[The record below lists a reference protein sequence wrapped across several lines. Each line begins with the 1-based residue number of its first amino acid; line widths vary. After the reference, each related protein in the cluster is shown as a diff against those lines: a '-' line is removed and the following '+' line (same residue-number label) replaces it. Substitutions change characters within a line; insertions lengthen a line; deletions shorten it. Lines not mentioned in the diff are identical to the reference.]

1 MPSEKAKSR
10 TYDRELPKKMYAYFL
25 HYDDASG
32 APSFGK
38 FAASV
43 GLLPEDLEKFRE
55 KPTFDCSYRACNE
68 IRRDYLI
75 DRALCRRFDP
85 SFVKFL
91 LATEFGM
98 GEDEAPD
105 RDLSVTFEVVK

>member
-1 MPSEKAKSR
+1 MREPQRRKAK
-10 TYDRELPKKMYAYFL
+10 YDKDLPRKMYTYF
-25 HYDDASG
+25 HRFEAGDG

-38 FAASV
+38 FAALS
-43 GLLPEDLEKFRE
+43 GLLPEDIERFRE
-55 KPTFDCSYRACNE
+55 KPDFDASYRACSE

-91 LATEFGM
+91 LVSEFSM
-98 GEDEAPD
+98 GEEAPPD
-105 RDLSVTFEVVK
+105 RDLNVTFEVVK

>member
-1 MPSEKAKSR
+1 MPSEKTKGR
-10 TYDRELPKKMYAYFL
+10 GFDRDLPKKMYTYFL
-25 HYDDASG
+25 HFDDASG

-43 GLLPEDLEKFRE
+43 GLLPEDIEKFRE
-55 KPTFDCSYRACNE
+55 KTKFDCAYRACNE

-91 LATEFGM
+91 LSTEFGM
-98 GEDEAPD
+98 GEESQPD
-105 RDLSVTFEVVK
+105 RDLAVTFEVVK